1 MMASISVDVDL
12 DDFELDE
19 ILDELE
25 DRYNSYYRKEKNQKE
40 INAFI
45 KRMKIDCEEEG
56 SNKNMSIIDNIKVDF
71 LLNNLNKITLNDLEN
86 IVNK

>member
-1 MMASISVDVDL
+1 MASISVDVDL
-12 DDFELDE
+12 DDFELKE

-25 DRYNSYYRKEKNQKE
+25 DRYNSYRSKEKNQKE
-40 INAFI
+40 INTFI

-56 SNKNMSIIDNIKVDF
+56 GYKNMSIIDNIKIDF

-86 IVNK
+86 LI

>member
-1 MMASISVDVDL
+1 MASISVDVDL
-12 DDFELDE
+12 EDFELDE

-25 DRYNSYYRKEKNQKE
+25 DRYNSHYRREKNQKE

-45 KRMKIDCEEEG
+45 KQMKIDCEEEG
-56 SNKNMSIIDNIKVDF
+56 GNKNMSIIDNIKVDF
-71 LLNNLNKITLNDLEN
+71 LLNNLHKITLNDLEN

>member
-1 MMASISVDVDL
+1 MASISVDVDL

-25 DRYNSYYRKEKNQKE
+25 DRYTSGYRKKENQKE

-45 KRMKIDCEEEG
+45 KQMKIDCEEEG
-56 SNKNMSIIDNIKVDF
+56 SYKNMSIIDNIKVDF
-71 LLNNLNKITLNDLEN
+71 LLNNLHKITLNDLEN

>member
-1 MMASISVDVDL
+1 MASISVDVDL
-12 DDFELDE
+12 EDFELDE

-45 KRMKIDCEEEG
+45 KRMKIDCEEE
-56 SNKNMSIIDNIKVDF
+56 NAPKKMSIIDNIKVDF
-71 LLNNLNKITLNDLEN
+71 LLNNLHKITLNDLEN
-86 IVNK
+86 IVSIG

>member
-1 MMASISVDVDL
+1 MASISVDVDL

-25 DRYNSYYRKEKNQKE
+25 DRYNSYRNKEKNQKI
-40 INAFI
+40 INEFI

-56 SNKNMSIIDNIKVDF
+56 GYKNMSIIDNIKIDF

-86 IVNK
+86 LI

>member
-1 MMASISVDVDL
+1 MASISVDVDL
-12 DDFELDE
+12 DDFELEE

-25 DRYNSYYRKEKNQKE
+25 DRYIQGYRKKENQKE

-71 LLNNLNKITLNDLEN
+71 LLNNLHKTTLNDLEK
-86 IVNK
+86 IVNKC

>member
-1 MMASISVDVDL
+1 MASISVDVDL

-71 LLNNLNKITLNDLEN
+71 LLNNLHKITLNDLEK

>member
-1 MMASISVDVDL
+1 MASISVDVDL

-71 LLNNLNKITLNDLEN
+71 LLNNLHKITLNDLEK
-86 IVNK
+86 IVNKC

>member
-1 MMASISVDVDL
+1 MASISVDVDL
-12 DDFELDE
+12 EDFELDE

-25 DRYNSYYRKEKNQKE
+25 ERYNSYYRKEKNQKE

>member
-1 MMASISVDVDL
+1 MASISVDVDL

-25 DRYNSYYRKEKNQKE
+25 DRYNSYRNKEKNQKI
-40 INAFI
+40 INEFI

-56 SNKNMSIIDNIKVDF
+56 KYKNMSIIDNIKIDF

-86 IVNK
+86 LI